1 MPRPRTPDLSDWQVF
16 LTGGFPPVTVRATSV
31 HVLDRWLYLRDVR
44 EGVLFAAPE
53 AVVQYVK
60 RLESGEDPVP
70 VPGSEAAERVSPP
83 KRASTRK
90 TAAK

>member
-16 LTGGFPPVTVRATSV
+16 LTGGFPPVTVRATSA
-31 HVLDRWLYLRDVR
+31 HILDRWLYLRDIR

-53 AVVQYVK
+53 AVVQYVR
-60 RLESGEDPVP
+60 RLEPGEEPAPAPD
-70 VPGSEAAERVSPP
+70 SAAAERVSLP
-83 KRASTRK
+83 KRASARK